1 MSKRILLI
9 GGNFLPEPTG
19 IGKYNGEMI
28 EWLCVHGYECTVI
41 TTYPYYPQWKLKEP
55 YKHSYWYKKEIIK
68 PKGQHQTSNFIT
80 IYRCPHYIPLNPTGK
95 TRILHDLSFFISA
108 FFKVF
113 WLLFKKK
120 YSAVINVTPPLM
132 PGLLAV
138 FYKKIKGAKFICHIQ
153 DLQVDAAND
162 LQMIKSKKLVSILFG
177 LEKYILKQ
185 ADVISSISYGMIKK
199 IKSKINKNIIFFPNW
214 SDTSFFYPIADKAM
228 LKEEFGFRN
237 DDTIILYSGAIGEK
251 QGLESILYS
260 AKRME
265 NISGLKFVICGSGP
279 YREKLEEMAKK
290 IEVLNVFFMPLQP
303 LETFNR
309 FLNMA
314 DIHLVIQKMSAGDL
328 VMPSKLT
335 NILAV
340 GGLSIVTAS
349 PQTGL
354 YELLE
359 NYNMGIVVEPEQQ
372 QALNHAI
379 EVALG
384 NQNAEYRKNARSYA
398 EENLSIDRVMKRF
411 LEDANILKYGSDNKL
426 RTESH

>member
-28 EWLCVHGYECTVI
+28 EWLCMHGYECTVI

-55 YKHSYWYKKEIIK
+55 YKHSFWYKKEIIK
-68 PKGQHQTSNFIT
+68 PKGQHRTSNFIT
-80 IYRCPHYIPLNPTGK
+80 VYRCPHYIPSNPTGK
-95 TRILHDLSFFISA
+95 TRILHDFSFFISA

-113 WLLFKKK
+113 SLLFKKK
-120 YSAVINVTPPLM
+120 YDAVINVTPPLM

-138 FYKKIKGAKFICHIQ
+138 LYKKIKGAKFICHIQ

-162 LQMIKSKKLVSILFG
+162 LQMIKSKKLISILFG

-199 IKSKINKNIIFFPNW
+199 IKFKINKEIIFFPNW

-228 LKEEFGFRN
+228 LKKEFGFRR

-260 AKRME
+260 AKEME

-290 IEVLNVFFMPLQP
+290 MEILNLFFMPLQP
-303 LETFNR
+303 LEMFNR

-314 DIHLVIQKMSAGDL
+314 DIHLVIQKTNAGDL

-335 NILAV
+335 NILAA
-340 GGLSIVTAS
+340 GGLPIVTAS
-349 PQTGL
+349 PGTSL
-354 YELLE
+354 YELFE
-359 NYNMGIVVEPEQQ
+359 YYKMGIIVEPEQQ
-372 QALNHAI
+372 QALNDSI
-379 EVALG
+379 EAALEI
-384 NQNAEYRKNARSYA
+384 QDHDCKKNARLYA
-398 EENLSIDRVMKRF
+398 EENLSIDRVMERF
-411 LEDANILKYGSDNKL
+411 LENTGLL
-426 RTESH
+426 M

>member
-28 EWLCVHGYECTVI
+28 EWLCGHGYECTVI

-68 PKGQHQTSNFIT
+68 PKEQQQSLAYIT
-80 IYRCPHYIPLNPTGK
+80 VHRCPHYIPSNPTGK
-95 TRILHDLSFFISA
+95 TRILHDLSFFMSA
-108 FFKVF
+108 FLKVF
-113 WLLFKKK
+113 GLLFKKK
-120 YSAVINVTPPLM
+120 YDAVINVTPPLM

-138 FYKKIKGAKFICHIQ
+138 FYKKIKGSRFICHIQ

-162 LQMIKSKKLVSILFG
+162 LQMITSKKLISILFG

-185 ADVISSISYGMIKK
+185 ADVVSSISYGMINK
-199 IKSKINKNIIFFPNW
+199 IRSKINKNVIFFPNW
-214 SDTSFFYPIADKAM
+214 SDTSLFYPIANKAM
-228 LKEEFGFRN
+228 LKEEFGFRSE
-237 DDTIILYSGAIGEK
+237 DTIILYSGAIGEK
-251 QGLESILYS
+251 QGLESILHS

-290 IEVLNVFFMPLQP
+290 MEILNLFFMPLQP
-303 LETFNR
+303 LEMFNR

-314 DIHLVIQKMSAGDL
+314 DIHLVIQKINAGDL

-349 PQTGL
+349 SGTSL

-359 NYNMGIVVEPEQQ
+359 YYKMGIIVEPEQL
-372 QALNHAI
+372 QALDNGI
-379 EVALG
+379 KVALE
-384 NQNAEYRKNARSYA
+384 NQDQDYRKNARLYA

-411 LEDANILKYGSDNKL
+411 LEDTNIKI
-426 RTESH
+426 H